1 MVASDG
7 AHTGCTPDIE
17 LEFVGNPFL
26 VCVMSLSHV
35 VPTDTVSVEE

>member
-7 AHTGCTPDIE
+7 AHTACTPDIE
-17 LEFVGNPFL
+17 LELVGNPFL
-26 VCVMSLSHV
+26 VCAEHV